1 MASAGFR
8 TATYYLTISFGPGM
22 LDELETEV
30 HYYWT
35 PATEDD
41 PADVELHKVMLGH
54 TDLRSE
60 LPEGLQ
66 RKIEADILTN
76 ELTGVF
82 A

>member
-1 MASAGFR
+1 
-8 TATYYLTISFGPGM
+8 
-22 LDELETEV
+22 
-30 HYYWT
+30 
-35 PATEDD
+35 
-41 PADVELHKVMLGH
+41 VELHKVMLGH